1 MITVKLMGGLG
12 NQLFQ
17 YAFGRSLSSDLNT
30 KLCFDLCHYDSEY
43 AKSKKHD
50 FYNLQIFNINEINT
64 RKFSNEIPDELSKLN
79 YYQELSFNEKTGF
92 PANRNLNNLQFP
104 AYFEG
109 YWQSEKYFM
118 HNENKIR
125 KDLQFNIPIN
135 GKNKVVAK
143 DILDNNSIAMH
154 IRRGDYQ
161 DNPQFGMCGLD
172 YYKKSI
178 SFIEKQIEDPKF
190 FIFSDDHQWV
200 KENIKIP
207 NKSYYV
213 THNSVE
219 KGHEDL
225 RLMSLCKHFI
235 IANSSFSW
243 WGAWLSQNK
252 DKIVTIPKPWFI
264 CHDPFLRHI
273 DNGKNYFPICNDHS
287 EAFNKSNLIL
297 FELDPFKHSLDI
309 SSFQNVDLSV
319 DKNMLNI
326 HTLENDSKLYLKEI
340 QKLNDNN
347 DVILKISLKGSSSDV
362 MRLYYTT
369 KNSSEYIENNSFYF
383 HYYKNENMNI
393 YIPLSKDV
401 LLTNLMISPS
411 SIEGTNIIIES
422 LEIREI
428 RNSKIIGSKFN
439 NKISK
444 KISSLRKFLP
454 S

>member
-1 MITVKLMGGLG
+1 MITIKLKGGLG

-30 KLCFDLCHYDSEY
+30 ELIFDLSHYDSEY

-50 FYNLQIFNINEINT
+50 FFNLQIFNIKNINT
-64 RKFSNEIPDELSKLN
+64 QFSKEMLEEPYKLKF
-79 YYQELSFNEKTGF
+79 YQEPSFNETTGF
-92 PANRNLNNLQFP
+92 PSKRNLNSLQIP
-104 AYFEG
+104 AYFDG
-109 YWQSEKYFM
+109 YWQSEKYFIQ
-118 HNENKIR
+118 NENLIK

-135 GKNKVVAK
+135 GKNKAVAK

-178 SFIEKQIEDPKF
+178 SYIENQIEDPKF
-190 FIFSDDHQWV
+190 FIFSDDPQWV
-200 KENIKIP
+200 KKNIKVSHP
-207 NKSYYV
+207 TYYV

-243 WGAWLSQNK
+243 WGAWLSQNEN
-252 DKIVTIPKPWFI
+252 KIVTIPKPWFI
-264 CHDPFLRHI
+264 CQDPFLRYIYPEKH
-273 DNGKNYFPICNDHS
+273 YFPICNDNRES
-287 EAFNKSNLIL
+287 FNESKLVLFNLN
-297 FELDPFKHSLDI
+297 PFKHSLDI
-309 SSFQNVDLSV
+309 PSVQNVDLSV
-319 DKNMLNI
+319 DKNILNI
-326 HTLENDSKLYLKEI
+326 NTLENDSKLYLKEI
-340 QKLNDNN
+340 QKLNDDNGI
-347 DVILKISLKGSSSDV
+347 ILKISLKANSSDIL
-362 MRLYYTT
+362 RLYYTT
-369 KNSSEYIENNSFYF
+369 KNSSEYSEDNSFYS
-383 HYYKNENMNI
+383 HYYKNENLNI

-401 LLTNLMISPS
+401 LLTNLMIVPS
-411 SIEGTNIIIES
+411 SIEGTNILIES

-428 RNSKIIGSKFN
+428 KNSKTFGSRLN
-439 NKISK
+439 GNISK
-444 KISSLRKFLP
+444 TISNFRKFFP